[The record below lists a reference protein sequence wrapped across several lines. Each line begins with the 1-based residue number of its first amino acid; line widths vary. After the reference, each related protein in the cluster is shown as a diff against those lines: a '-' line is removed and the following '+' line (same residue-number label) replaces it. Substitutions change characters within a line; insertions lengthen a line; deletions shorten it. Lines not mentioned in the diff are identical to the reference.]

1 VEVESDTLAK
11 KLKKIEEGEI
21 EEIKKG
27 VKGRVL
33 DSETELETESACRE
47 V

>member
-1 VEVESDTLAK
+1 VESDTLAK
-11 KLKKIEEGEI
+11 KLKKIEE
-21 EEIKKG
+21 IKKG

-33 DSETELETESACRE
+33 DLETETETETETESACRE